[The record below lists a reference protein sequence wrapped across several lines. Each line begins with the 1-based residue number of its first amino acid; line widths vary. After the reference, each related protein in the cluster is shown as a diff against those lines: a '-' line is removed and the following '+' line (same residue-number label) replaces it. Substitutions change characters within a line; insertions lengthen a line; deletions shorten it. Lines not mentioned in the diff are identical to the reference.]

1 MYYPYFRGKQF
12 ELILLREQAKFL
24 SQTDIIPI
32 LEPVKQNIVG
42 LERVINSFKAFCT
55 PLVLIVNPKE
65 GDLKENSEIIRDKIN
80 EYSNN
85 NQEFYL
91 GYIIDSNTHIDI
103 FKHFLDDNMNK
114 NIALIH
120 DSYDRPKELVA
131 ALQNY
136 TNIKKHIFLKDKVL
150 YRKQFNQ
157 QNIDRILIYNGF
169 KRSKNKD
176 YPSKEFFTE
185 LHLTYEEFGLSG
197 FGDFLI
203 VGDDYL
209 EIGGPAYA
217 VAIHLTYLDDD
228 EVMYIRHFISNSNDK
243 PENPAGKFKEA
254 LDKMITECDSDETF
268 FKGSAYAEFKDLQ
281 KRGHFP
287 GLGYVKKLSM
297 QHHIE
302 LIANFLSNH
311 N

>member
-103 FKHFLDDNMNK
+103 IKHFLDDNLNK

-131 ALQNY
+131 
-136 TNIKKHIFLKDKVL
+136 VL
-150 YRKQFNQ
+150 
-157 QNIDRILIYNGF
+157 
-169 KRSKNKD
+169 
-176 YPSKEFFTE
+176 
-185 LHLTYEEFGLSG
+185 
-197 FGDFLI
+197 
-203 VGDDYL
+203 
-209 EIGGPAYA
+209 
-217 VAIHLTYLDDD
+217 
-228 EVMYIRHFISNSNDK
+228 
-243 PENPAGKFKEA
+243 
-254 LDKMITECDSDETF
+254 
-268 FKGSAYAEFKDLQ
+268 
-281 KRGHFP
+281 
-287 GLGYVKKLSM
+287 
-297 QHHIE
+297 
-302 LIANFLSNH
+302 
-311 N
+311 